1 MSNQYKAELY
11 KFYHSKMPIVILGV
25 CISIVLVSFAF
36 GDIVFF
42 GISDGITNLIGFQAK
57 CYLSKETPTF
67 IYVARSALAYTAFF
81 WMIGVL
87 FTALFFTKEY
97 TQGTI
102 KLSIAYGTKRSIL
115 YYTKAITIFSI
126 SLIAYFA
133 FVAVFA
139 IIEIIQSGYLFN
151 TNELINLL
159 GWTFLCGI
167 VLLALECITIFL
179 CVLIPNTG
187 IVTGICFL
195 YVFSG
200 ASVYLM
206 LWNEMEKAA
215 IPMKIFVYGNP
226 MYYWMNFS
234 SCRTMGI
241 VENLP
246 FYFGG
251 CILLLVIGGFIMNKK
266 EIK

>member
-1 MSNQYKAELY
+1 MRNQYKAEWY
-11 KFYHSKMPIVILGV
+11 KFHHSKMPFIILGV
-25 CISIVLVSFAF
+25 CISIILASFAF
-36 GDIVFF
+36 GNMTFF
-42 GISDGITNLIGFQAK
+42 GAGDGITNSIGFQAK
-57 CYLSKETPTF
+57 CYLSEETPTF
-67 IYVARSALAYTAFF
+67 ISVARSALAYTAFF

-97 TQGTI
+97 SQGTI
-102 KLSIAYGTKRSIL
+102 KLSVAYGMKRSIL
-115 YYTKAITIFSI
+115 YYTKAITIFVI
-126 SLIAYFA
+126 SFLTYFA
-133 FVAVFA
+133 FVAVFT
-139 IIEIIQSGYLFN
+139 IVETMLSGYFLN
-151 TNELINLL
+151 THELIKLL
-159 GWTFLCGI
+159 GWTSLCGM
-167 VLLALECITIFL
+167 VLIALECITIFF

-206 LWNEMEKAA
+206 IWSEMEKAA
-215 IPMKIFVYGNP
+215 IPMKIFIYGNP
-226 MYYWMNFS
+226 MFYWMNFS

-246 FYFGG
+246 FYIGG
-251 CILLLVIGGFIMNKK
+251 CILLLIIGSFVMNKK